1 MREGPGRAEPS
12 LGCRRHSA
20 SRGEARGTAQ
30 PHVWWCAL
38 SLQLCED
45 LFSRINDTTND
56 NMSYSVEVGLSVI
69 CPLERGFTDLKPV
82 PAAGLCP

>member
-1 MREGPGRAEPS
+1 MREGPGRAESS
-12 LGCRRHSA
+12 LGRRGHST
-20 SRGEARGTAQ
+20 SRGEALGTAQ

-56 NMSYSVEVGLSVI
+56 NMSYSVEVGLSVTR
-69 CPLERGFTDLKPV
+69 PSERGFTDLKPV
-82 PAAGLCP
+82 PATGLCP